1 MWMWMQV
8 RTRNRLRLA
17 IGLGLALGIAA
28 PRAHAISAAGYTVTE
43 IALPDFAQGDVVVAG
58 GALFVGVGPG
68 FSGAAQSVV
77 RIDGGGTTVVADGF
91 NALSGFAWDAVND
104 RLLVTDNADE
114 APGSETGDTLYGIA
128 APHGGFATPLRAA
141 DIALLPAGSI
151 PGISDIV
158 LDPTDPTGNR
168 VFVTDASEGFPP
180 AGRVLAIDI
189 AAASLSVVQS
199 GLGYAAGLAAS
210 ADALYFGDVN
220 GFTFQGSVSSVALP
234 GATGAPVSIVGGL
247 GGLYDLELEA
257 SGMLLA
263 TAYGDLLRIDPATGA
278 NSTVASGFGFATG
291 LFEDGGTIWVLD
303 GGYPGAAK
311 VFRLDALPVPEP
323 GTALLLAFGAGALS
337 FARRRGELR

>member
-1 MWMWMQV
+1 MRMQLWK
-8 RTRNRLRLA
+8 RTLLSVAIA
-17 IGLGLALGIAA
+17 IGLGAA
-28 PRAHAISAAGYTVTE
+28 ASRAHAISAPGYTVTE

-58 GALFVGVGPG
+58 GALFVGAGPG
-68 FSGAAQSVV
+68 FSGAAQAVL

-91 NALSGFAWDAVND
+91 NALSGFAYDAAND

-114 APGSETGDTLYGIA
+114 APGSETGDTLYAIA
-128 APHGGFATPLRAA
+128 APHGSFATPLRAR
-141 DIALLPAGSI
+141 DIALLPAGSV

-158 LDPTDPTGNR
+158 LDPSDPTGNR

-210 ADALYFGDVN
+210 ADALFFGDVN

-234 GATGAPVSIVGGL
+234 AATGAPASIANGL
-247 GGLYDLELEA
+247 GGQYDLELEA

-263 TAYGDLLRIDPATGA
+263 TAFGDLLRIDPASGA
-278 NSTVASGFGFATG
+278 TTTVASGFGFATG
-291 LFEDGGTIWVLD
+291 LFADGGTIWVLD
-303 GGYPGAAK
+303 GGYPGAPK
-311 VFRLDALPVPEP
+311 VFRLDAVPEP
-323 GTALLLAFGAGALS
+323 GTALLLAFGVGALAI
-337 FARRRGELR
+337 ARRRGEGR